1 MVSPA
6 REQDSRTHREP
17 VYPSGVRFGAPILLL
32 IAACDGS
39 SARPDAAG
47 DAEVD
52 AAPLGPF
59 AAPVAIAEL
68 NSATTDED
76 PTLTA
81 DLLEIFFVSDRP
93 GGAGLSDIWTSTRAS
108 PTGTWSVPTNVVQLS
123 SVSQELHP
131 HVALDGLSM
140 YLASDR
146 AGTVGGLDIW
156 FSTRASRTAPW
167 TAPVRV
173 PELCSTSNDNSA
185 APDSTNL
192 VLVLD
197 SDRSGA
203 LAMKDLYISTRTDA
217 QATWRGPTG
226 ITAVDTA
233 NNDQDGVFADAGRA
247 LYFATGVG
255 AGNDLMISTR
265 PSTAA
270 AFGAPTPIAELNTTS
285 SELDPWISE
294 DQRTLVF
301 NSDRAGTEDLYFTS
315 R

>member
-1 MVSPA
+1 
-6 REQDSRTHREP
+6 
-17 VYPSGVRFGAPILLL
+17 VRLRSFVLLL
-32 IAACDGS
+32 ASCGGS
-39 SARPDAAG
+39 SAAPDAA
-47 DAEVD
+47 DADVD

-59 AAPVAIAEL
+59 AAPAPIAEL
-68 NSATTDED
+68 NTASLEED

-81 DLLEIFFVSDRP
+81 DQLEIFFVSDRA
-93 GGAGLSDIWTSTRAS
+93 GGAGLTDIWTSTRVS
-108 PTGTWSVPTNVVQLS
+108 TTGVWSVPSNVVQLD
-123 SVSQELHP
+123 SVSSELHP

-156 FSTRASRTAPW
+156 FATRASRTAPW

-173 PELCSTSNDNSA
+173 VELSSTANDFSA

-192 VLVLD
+192 VMVVD
-197 SDRSGA
+197 SDRGGA
-203 LAMKDLYISTRTDA
+203 SLKDLYISTRTTD
-217 QATWRGPTG
+217 QAAWRGPTA
-226 ITAVDTA
+226 IVPVDTA

-255 AGNDLMISTR
+255 AGNDLMISVR
-265 PSTAA
+265 PTAA
-270 AFGAPTPIAELNTTS
+270 TGFGAPTPIAELNTAS

-301 NSDRAGTEDLYFTS
+301 NSDRAGTEDLYLST